1 MKIKLKKV
9 EDNKK
14 QSIKTIV
21 EKFATLIK
29 IKHT

>member
-21 EKFATLIK
+21 ERFVNLIQ